1 MKITRYVAFEPRIL
15 FSSKGPSIWKNGFLW
30 GAGFACLNWTSM
42 RPMFTREAIHDSLQQ
57 GCIWFGVVT
66 FMDCFTFDDEKEKQ
80 DKLLKQRAWVAEENR
95 KFFALMNEHPHKKKF
110 WTPIPADRKEQDAP
124 SVRDSDKLS

>member
-15 FSSKGPSIWKNGFLW
+15 FSSKGPSIWKFGVFW
-30 GAGFACLNWTSM
+30 GAGLACHCWFCQS
-42 RPMFTREAIHDSLQQ
+42 PMFTREAIHGSLQV
-57 GCIWFGVVT
+57 GCISFCVLT
-66 FMDCFTFDDEKEKQ
+66 LINCFTFDDEKEKQ

-110 WTPIPADRKEQDAP
+110 WTPIQADRKEQDAP
-124 SVRDSDKLS
+124 SLRDSDKLP